1 MLEEWV
7 TFIETCAESEESEL
21 LRLTLSQVIGSGSI
35 TFVLAKPLHAFGMV
49 CFLVICL
56 STYLLNLTSFTI
68 MPIFREI
75 SRDFWHSMSILTCF
89 CIFLL
94 ENLTFRI
101 WKVIVSLLI
110 DDSVEVKVSMATGLC
125 NIMQS
130 IAQGKIPAHFLLER
144 KSNWLPLHRALTT
157 WLSKQLTT

>member
-21 LRLTLSQVIGSGSI
+21 LRLALSQGSI
-35 TFVLAKPLHAFGMV
+35 TFVLAKPLHAFGMI
-49 CFLVICL
+49 CFLVIYF

-68 MPIFREI
+68 TPIFREI
-75 SRDFWHSMSILTCF
+75 SRDFWHSMSMLTCF

-157 WLSKQLTT
+157 WLSKRLTT

>member
-7 TFIETCAESEESEL
+7 TFIETCAESEDSEL
-21 LRLTLSQVIGSGSI
+21 LRLTLAYLKSLALE
-35 TFVLAKPLHAFGMV
+35 VLPPLHIKPLHAFGMI
-49 CFLVICL
+49 CFLVIYF
-56 STYLLNLTSFTI
+56 STYLFNLTSFTI

-75 SRDFWHSMSILTCF
+75 SRDFWHSMSMLTCF

-125 NIMQS
+125 NMQS
-130 IAQGKIPAHFLLER
+130 IAQGKIPAHFVLER
-144 KSNWLPLHRALTT
+144 KSGCRFIVLSLHG
-157 WLSKQLTT
+157 